1 MTIRLSLPP
10 HGERLI
16 YDLTRFGLPEAPYV
30 AAQNLP
36 YTFPALP
43 THIHKGRMEI
53 NYFLKGERVYR
64 TGGKDYHLRGG
75 QVFVTWPDEVHGS
88 GSALHGRGLHF
99 WVQLLLPRPGAP
111 FLGFNPKRTAPL
123 LEGLWNLPRRHFRA
137 DPAMRGLYVSILDIC
152 RRGPA
157 PRASLE
163 LSVLLARWLL
173 LVVECAS
180 SPWQDEVAPDIAKVL
195 ELVRK
200 NPLEHYSVAD
210 LADVAC
216 LSESRFK
223 GKFREQ
229 IGVPPGDY
237 LLRLRTE
244 MAADRLTAGHRNITE
259 MALDLGFSSS
269 QHFSTT
275 FKRFF
280 GKSPAIWARE
290 HGLEERLAREPST
303 AKDEYDKDG
312 LRPWLD
318 AKGNLHGYIPKDA
331 SP

>member
-1 MTIRLSLPP
+1 MTIRLTLPP

-16 YDLTRFGLPEAPYV
+16 HDLTAFGLPEAPYV

-36 YTFPALP
+36 HTFPALP
-43 THIHKGRMEI
+43 THIHKGLMEI

-64 TGGKDYHLRGG
+64 VGGKDYHLRGG

-99 WVQLLLPRPGAP
+99 WVQLLLPQPGSP
-111 FLGFNPKRTAPL
+111 FLGFSPKRAAPL

-137 DPAMRGLYVSILDIC
+137 DPAMRGVYMNILDIC
-152 RRGPA
+152 RRGPS
-157 PRASLE
+157 PLASLK
-163 LSVLLARWLL
+163 LSVLLAQWLL
-173 LVVECAS
+173 MVVEGAAS
-180 SPWQDEVAPDIAKVL
+180 PRQDEITPDIAKVL
-195 ELVRK
+195 ELIRK

-210 LADVAC
+210 LADTAC

-237 LLRLRTE
+237 LLRLRME
-244 MAADRLTAGHRNITE
+244 MAAEWLAAGKQNITE

-280 GKSPAIWARE
+280 GKSPILWARE
-290 HGLEERLAREPST
+290 HDLEGRLARELST

-318 AKGNLHGYIPKDA
+318 ANGCLHGYIPRDGSA
-331 SP
+331 